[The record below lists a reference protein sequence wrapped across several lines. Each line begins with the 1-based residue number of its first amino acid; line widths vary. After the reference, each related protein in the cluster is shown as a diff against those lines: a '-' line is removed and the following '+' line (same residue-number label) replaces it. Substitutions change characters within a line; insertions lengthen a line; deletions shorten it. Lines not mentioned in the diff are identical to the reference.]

1 MPQPDC
7 LHSGDSELS
16 SDEDGSVTSPDVS
29 QDLDTND
36 DDSDCEYDPTNPE
49 SDDSS
54 DWSDDD
60 NDSSNDSDESYDP
73 VYDRKFLIF
82 EHKLDKLLVRCQ
94 RCGSLIKKKTKAT
107 QGSLLIVTTIC
118 LKRHHTT
125 WTSQPTVG
133 RAAVGN
139 ILLSAAILISGCLL
153 STFQLF
159 SSLLNFVVMGKTTY
173 YKIQKRLLCPVINQ
187 TWMDHVGSVHLV
199 ATGEQ
204 LKFCG
209 DGRSDSP
216 GHSAKYCTYT
226 LMESTSSLIFDL
238 EIIHMSM
245 AENSTTMERE
255 GLRRIL
261 KRLGDAPFTIQQVAT
276 DRSPMIKTLMR
287 REFSSISHQFD
298 VWHFVKSVVKK
309 LTKATRK
316 KEMAILRKWIPSI
329 ANHLSWSASS
339 CNGDSTQL

>member
-1 MPQPDC
+1 M
-7 LHSGDSELS
+7 
-16 SDEDGSVTSPDVS
+16 
-29 QDLDTND
+29 N
-36 DDSDCEYDPTNPE
+36 
-49 SDDSS
+49 
-54 DWSDDD
+54 
-60 NDSSNDSDESYDP
+60 
-73 VYDRKFLIF
+73 
-82 EHKLDKLLVRCQ
+82 
-94 RCGSLIKKKTKAT
+94 
-107 QGSLLIVTTIC
+107 
-118 LKRHHTT
+118 
-125 WTSQPTVG
+125 
-133 RAAVGN
+133 
-139 ILLSAAILISGCLL
+139 
-153 STFQLF
+153 
-159 SSLLNFVVMGKTTY
+159 
-173 YKIQKRLLCPVINQ
+173 
-187 TWMDHVGSVHLV
+187 HVGSVHLV

-309 LTKATRK
+309 LTKATKK

-329 ANHLSWSASS
+329 ANHLWWSASS
-339 CNGDSTQL
+339 CNGDATQLRERWLSLLDHITNQHSWTGATKFLKCAHGPLPPGQETQWLAHGSPQHETSQNCLQGFAH